1 MNILYV
7 SSPLKSNYGGGEKF
21 IENLV
26 TSLPQHQHSFLGGS
40 LALYKVFEKLG
51 LKAELASAGLE
62 PVTIKNLILSPVSFI
77 TGLWHLWR
85 FKNEF
90 KSADIIVS
98 PTSFTELFFVL
109 PWVRILWNRPV
120 VFIIQNNRFPNSIAK
135 SPLLPILKWMWQK
148 YPVVFMSKAQQT
160 EWSENGE
167 LAKYPSVI
175 HHGIKTYQTQ
185 PSNWQERP
193 EIVLGFIARIHEEK
207 GIDILLKALKL
218 VNTKA
223 KIVLN
228 IAGEGEYLKTLQ
240 TLEADLNFSPNIK
253 INWLGFLSEPKTFYD
268 NLDLLVFPSRKES
281 FGLVVVESWERGV
294 PVLCSNLPVFLEL
307 KDFQK
312 NIKERDL
319 IHNLDDVESLKN
331 QIESFLENI
340 TYWRKAENKT
350 QIRQTVLENFQIKE
364 MAETYEKIFKQAT
377 TPKPDGF
384 TPR

>member
-26 TSLPQHQHSFLGGS
+26 TNLPQHQHSFLGGS

-51 LKAELASAGLE
+51 FKARLTSAGLE
-62 PVTIKNLILSPVSFI
+62 PVTLKNLILSPFSLI
-77 TGLWHLWR
+77 LGLIHVWR
-85 FKNEF
+85 FESDF
-90 KSADIIVS
+90 KQADVIVS

-109 PWVRILWNRPV
+109 PFVRILWNKPM

-148 YPVVFMSKAQQT
+148 YPVVFMSKAQQN
-160 EWSENGE
+160 EWSQNGE

-175 HHGIKTYQTQ
+175 HHGINIFQTN
-185 PSNWQERP
+185 PSNWQERTK
-193 EIVLGFIARIHEEK
+193 IVLGFIARIHEEK

-223 KIVLN
+223 QIVLN
-228 IAGEGEYLKTLQ
+228 IAGEGEYLPTLQ
-240 TLEADLNFSPNIK
+240 KLEAELNFPNNIK
-253 INWLGFLSEPKTFYD
+253 INWNGFVAESKTFYD
-268 NLDLLVFPSRKES
+268 NLDLLVFPSRRES

-312 NIKERDL
+312 NIKERNL

-331 QIESFLENI
+331 QIELFLENI
-340 TYWRKAENKT
+340 TYWRKSEIKEE
-350 QIRQTVLENFQIKE
+350 IRQTILDNFHIQM
-364 MAETYEKIFKQAT
+364 MAEKYEKIFT

-384 TPR
+384 TPK